1 LSSLVRKT
9 FWPGAI
15 AIGFLVFLGAIG
27 YGPRSSAQVFTDD
40 LQPGDLCAI
49 YGPEIITETDNGAS
63 AIYVGVVHADDEDDT
78 FGADIDDTSGNTDI
92 TSRFESDD
100 DEVEEITPTNT
111 IIGLFADEVD
121 DYDDDEIDDLEAE
134 FGVEFDDMTCDLD
147 PIDEEDLADD
157 LEADILQKINDGE
170 AVLGCTTPNYF
181 SDATNPF
188 GITAAECPY
197 DPLEDEAVGG
207 TADIDC
213 PDATPTD
220 PPFCAVGGAIVD
232 AVVDALVDFI
242 VDEGG
247 IDVPEDVDCEG
258 LGLAAKNAA
267 LAAGAPDEIAEQ
279 IADAIWSQCNAGEF
293 DDFFIAAPEIM
304 IIDVTCTEAGDF
316 QLTFFDATES
326 DDSLTMEV
334 TCVGPV
340 DDMTLTADPTMVET
354 VPVGASVEYSLILAN
369 LVDENEDPI
378 TGPAIVNFSTNRCE
392 FLEEDGLTEEQ
403 FNAVAAAFDDWDI
416 NDPSTAVAINNAVA
430 TIAADADDVSN
441 DVASFIADDDF
452 DNLDV
457 EEGDN
462 IAAIILDCSDNTQAP
477 GTATITAEI
486 DQEGADIVKTVNVAV
501 VGPPASVTAAAS
513 VASVTCGDTATIV
526 VTVKD
531 AAGQNVSEHT
541 LVEAVT
547 NFGGVLGG
555 TGAVA
560 AQRGLVTPV
569 SSTVA
574 ETFNGVA
581 TFTLITSD
589 THVGNYNIVVATGGG
604 GTITGSTSSAASIL
618 GGTFSTAVVT
628 ANVSV
633 ACAMPAAPVAPT
645 VTAPRTGTGITP
657 PNTGD
662 AGLVSTSSGAGL
674 SLFVIAGVAAF
685 ALAGVATLKF
695 ARR

>member
-27 YGPRSSAQVFTDD
+27 YGPRSNAQVFSDD
-40 LQPGDLCAI
+40 VFEGDLCAI
-49 YGPEIITETDNGAS
+49 YGPEVITEDEDARYL
-63 AIYVGVVHADDEDDT
+63 YVAVVHGEDDDGI
-78 FGADIDDTSGNTDI
+78 FGADIDDISGNSDI
-92 TSRFESDD
+92 TSVVQAIEG
-100 DEVEEITPTNT
+100 EYEEINPVNT
-111 IIGLFADEVD
+111 IVGLEPDEGD
-121 DYDDDEIDDLEAE
+121 DIDEYTDVEDDFGVELDDFVCDLEA
-134 FGVEFDDMTCDLD
+134 
-147 PIDEEDLADD
+147 IDEEELAEDLEDD
-157 LEADILQKINDGE
+157 LLEKINDGE
-170 AVLGCTTPNYF
+170 AVLGCTTGTASPNGDF
-181 SDATNPF
+181 F
-188 GITAAECPY
+188 GIDSTVCPY
-197 DPLEDEAVGG
+197 DPAEDEDIGG

-220 PPFCAVGGAIVD
+220 PPFCSISGAIVD
-232 AVVDALVDFI
+232 AVVDALVDEI
-242 VDEGG
+242 VDGFDG
-247 IDVPEDVDCEG
+247 DCAD

-267 LAAGAPDEIAEQ
+267 LGAGASDEIAEQ
-279 IADAIWSQCNAGEF
+279 FADAIWSQCDAGEF
-293 DDFFIAAPEIM
+293 DEFIELVPELLV
-304 IIDVTCTEAGDF
+304 IDVTCEEAGNF
-316 QLTFFDATES
+316 ELTFFSGNED
-326 DDSLTMEV
+326 DDSLTIEV
-334 TCVGPV
+334 TCVGEV

-354 VPVGASVEYSLILAN
+354 VPVGASVEYSLIIAN

-378 TGPAIVNFSTNRCE
+378 EGPAVVNFSTNRCE
-392 FLEEDGLTEEQ
+392 FLEEDGLSEEQ
-403 FNAVAAAFDDWDI
+403 FNAVAAAFDNWDI